1 MNSVEK
7 LLQTLCPHGVEFKT
21 LEEVFTIGN
30 GYTPSK
36 KNPEFWENGNIPWFR
51 MEDIRQ
57 NGRILEDSIQHIT
70 PKALKGGKLFPKGS
84 IIISTTATIGEHA
97 LLIVDSLANQRFTF
111 LSKKVNCDIAL
122 DEKYFF
128 YHCFVLGEWCRKN
141 INVSGFASVDMAA
154 FRKYKFPLPPLEVQ
168 REIVKILD
176 TFTELNTEL
185 NTELKL
191 RKKQYEYYRN
201 WLLSFGDVDASKE
214 GAEQRLR
221 DKSYPK
227 ALKALLLSLCP
238 HGVEFRKLGEVG
250 RFTRGNGLLKSNL
263 QTHGK
268 PVVHYGQIYT
278 RYGLA
283 TEKTISYVSETLF
296 AKLKKAKPKDILIA
310 VTSEN
315 VKDVGKSTVWLGDE
329 EVAFSG
335 EMYSYST
342 DQNPK
347 FIAYYFQT
355 SKFQK
360 EKEKIVTGTKVIRIH
375 EDDLKQIK
383 IPLPPLE
390 VQREI
395 VKILDD
401 FSTLTEDLSSGIP
414 AEIAARKKQ
423 YEYYRDKLLT
433 FTPLIKEG
441 E

>member
-7 LLQTLCPHGVEFKT
+7 LLQTLCPHGVEFRKLGEVGEYIRGVTYRKSQEINGQGCGIKVLRANNITLSNHLNFEDIKT
-21 LEEVFTIGN
+21 IDKSVKIRKEQYLKKNDILICAGSGSSEHIGKVAFIDANSDYVFGGFMGVIRIRELNSRFVYHVFT
-30 GYTPSK
+30 S
-36 KNPEFWENGNIPWFR
+36 NIFKQYL
-51 MEDIRQ
+51 EKSLNTTTINNLNANVLQ
-57 NGRILEDSIQHIT
+57 NFKI
-70 PKALKGGKLFPKGS
+70 
-84 IIISTTATIGEHA
+84 
-97 LLIVDSLANQRFTF
+97 
-111 LSKKVNCDIAL
+111 
-122 DEKYFF
+122 
-128 YHCFVLGEWCRKN
+128 
-141 INVSGFASVDMAA
+141 
-154 FRKYKFPLPPLEVQ
+154 PLPPLEVQ

-201 WLLSFGDVDASKE
+201 WLLSFSDVDASKE

-250 RFTRGNGLLKSNL
+250 EFQNGRVMSKKNAVP
-263 QTHGK
+263 GEV
-268 PVVHYGQIYT
+268 PVIAGGRQPAYYHNHANRIG
-278 RYGLA
+278 
-283 TEKTISYVSETLF
+283 ETIAISSSGAYAGYVSYWNIPVFLSDSFSISPKKENLIPKYLF
-296 AKLKKAKPKDILIA
+296 YWLQ
-310 VTSEN
+310 
-315 VKDVGKSTVWLGDE
+315 VKQDAIYATKSTGGIPHV
-329 EVAFSG
+329 
-335 EMYSYST
+335 YSKNL
-342 DQNPK
+342 DNLP
-347 FIAYYFQT
+347 
-355 SKFQK
+355 
-360 EKEKIVTGTKVIRIH
+360 
-375 EDDLKQIK
+375 

>member
-7 LLQTLCPHGVEFKT
+7 LLQTLCPYGVEFRKLGEVIKYEQPNKYCVASKDFDESYPTPVLTAGKT
-21 LEEVFTIGN
+21 FIL
-30 GYTPSK
+30 GYT
-36 KNPEFWENGNIPWFR
+36 NETHNIYPA
-51 MEDIRQ
+51 DKI
-57 NGRILEDSIQHIT
+57 S
-70 PKALKGGKLFPKGS
+70 PV
-84 IIISTTATIGEHA
+84 IIFDDFTTAIQWVDFPFKVKSSAMKILLPKDSTINIRFIFFTMQTIPYSITVEHSRQW
-97 LLIVDSLANQRFTF
+97 I
-111 LSKKVNCDIAL
+111 SKYSQIP
-122 DEKYFF
+122 
-128 YHCFVLGEWCRKN
+128 
-141 INVSGFASVDMAA
+141 I
-154 FRKYKFPLPPLEVQ
+154 PLPPLEVQ

-176 TFTELNTEL
+176 TFTQLNTEL

-201 WLLSFGDVDASKE
+201 WLLSFSDVDASKE

-238 HGVEFRKLGEVG
+238 YGVEFRKLGEVG